1 MKNLF
6 ALLYSFLILAAS
18 LVASDASRNAGSRVL
33 KKGKDKSSKSA
44 KKVKKNKSPK
54 KYSVFLKK
62 GKDKSSKSAKKVK
75 KNKSPKKYS
84 VFLKKGKDKSSKSA
98 KKVKKNKSPKKY
110 SVSEE
115 TVQVGSVVRLYASES
130 LMREAFDNDDY
141 FIWHNS
147 MMKILGT
154 EQEVLDRP
162 MEGYFGIK
170 ASIEDRVQ
178 PIWFYPFSVIED
190 VVYVPEK

>member
-18 LVASDASRNAGSRVL
+18 LVASDASRNAGSRV
-33 KKGKDKSSKSA
+33 
-44 KKVKKNKSPK
+44 
-54 KYSVFLKK
+54 
-62 GKDKSSKSAKKVK
+62 
-75 KNKSPKKYS
+75 
-84 VFLKKGKDKSSKSA
+84 LKKGKDKSSKSA